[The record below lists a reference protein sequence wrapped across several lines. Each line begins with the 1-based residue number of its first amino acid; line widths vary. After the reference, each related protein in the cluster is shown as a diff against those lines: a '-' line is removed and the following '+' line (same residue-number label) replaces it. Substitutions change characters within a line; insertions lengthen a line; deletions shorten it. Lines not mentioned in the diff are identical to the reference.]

1 MKTIILFLL
10 IGFSFLFSW
19 NQSFGQDIALEGD
32 ITQDLSL
39 TSNNTYLLKGYVRVF
54 PPATLRI
61 EAGTTIYSG
70 PDYSGT
76 LVIKSGAK
84 ILAEGT
90 KQQPI
95 IFTSVN
101 NRGDSGIA
109 PQYGDW
115 GGIIILGNAP
125 INVESGSAIIEG
137 AGDSYG
143 GSNPNDS
150 SGIMRYVRI
159 EYCGQ
164 GFYLNH
170 LPSSLT
176 LAGVGNKTI
185 IDFVQSTY
193 AGKDAFTWYGGT
205 VNCKNL
211 VSYKSRDDDFDFD
224 FGYQGKLQ
232 FLLCI
237 RDRDIADVNVSNGFE
252 SDNDGSGSL
261 NEPRTSPTIYNAT
274 IIGPVEN
281 TQTIYNEY
289 YENGMDI
296 RRSSQGVFC
305 NILLMGWPTGLLVDG
320 KTIAQDAQNSNW
332 ALRNSIISGSRNK
345 DLDTIRTDGTF
356 DITTWFTD
364 NDNRIVLTNEKV
376 KLTAPYD
383 TVEPNY
389 FPQPDSPVLIEAA
402 IPPDDGFFDTTANY
416 VGAFKENNW
425 LEGWTKLDYDINT
438 SVDEL
443 EKVPEGFMLYQNY
456 PNPFNPVTTIMY
468 QIPKDGFVN
477 LKIYDILGSEVTT
490 LVHEF
495 KKAGKYET
503 SLSVIEVKS
512 NLASG
517 TYIYRLTS
525 GSYAASKKFLI
536 LK

>member
-1 MKTIILFLL
+1 MKKTTLIYFLILLVKVFPQEIILEGN
-10 IGFSFLFSW
+10 IT
-19 NQSFGQDIALEGD
+19 QDVILTSDHTYVLEGD
-32 ITQDLSL
+32 
-39 TSNNTYLLKGYVRVF
+39 VRVF
-54 PPATLRI
+54 EPAVLTI
-61 EAGTTIYSG
+61 EPGTIIYGRQYPTGS
-70 PDYSGT
+70 
-76 LVIKSGAK
+76 LIIKRGAK
-84 ILAEGT
+84 IIADGT
-90 KQQPI
+90 KDKPI
-95 IFTSVN
+95 IFTSEF
-101 NRGDSGIA
+101 NREGSERK
-109 PQYGDW
+109 PERGDW
-115 GGIIILGNAP
+115 GGIYILGKAP
-125 INVESGSAIIEG
+125 FNVTADSIQITGP
-137 AGDSYG
+137 GDYYG
-143 GSNPNDS
+143 GTVPYDN
-150 SGIMRYVRI
+150 SGVLRFVRI
-159 EYCGQ
+159 EYTGLAYSLSNEITGLSLACVG
-164 GFYLNH
+164 
-170 LPSSLT
+170 SS
-176 LAGVGNKTI
+176 TI
-185 IDFVQSTY
+185 IENVQVSF
-193 AGKDAFTWYGGT
+193 AMDDGFAWLGGT

-211 VSYKSRDDDFDFD
+211 VSYKNKDDDFDFV
-224 FGYQGKLQ
+224 FGYKGKLQ
-232 FLLCI
+232 FLLSI
-237 RDRDIADVNVSNGFE
+237 KDRDIADVNGSNGFE

-281 TQTIYNEY
+281 AQTIYNEY
-289 YENGMDI
+289 YENGMDM
-296 RRSSQGVFC
+296 RRSSQGEFC

-320 KTIAQDAQNSNW
+320 KTTAQDAQNSNW

-345 DLDTIRTDGTF
+345 DLDTIRTNGTF

-364 NDNRIVLTNEKV
+364 NDNRIVLTNEKI

-425 LEGWTKLDYDINT
+425 IEGWTKLDYDINT

-477 LKIYDILGSEVTT
+477 LKIYDILGTEVTT
-490 LVHEF
+490 LVNEF

-503 SLSVIEVKS
+503 SFSVIEVKS

-525 GSYAASKKFLI
+525 GSYAASKKFLL